1 MEPVKTNDMITYL
14 PAQPEHMEGIARLH
28 ALSWQTHYRGI
39 FYDDYLDHQ
48 VIEDR
53 MEVWKR
59 RFENPS
65 RDQYVVL
72 ALDDLLL
79 CGFGCVFLNHSSQY
93 GALLDNLHVHPEW
106 QGKGIGKALMKNCC
120 EWVARQDPQSKL
132 YLWVLE
138 ENHTARVF
146 YKALGGS
153 EVEKIEEHNP
163 GGGTSE
169 ILRII
174 WEKAALLAN

>member
-1 MEPVKTNDMITYL
+1 MITYL
-14 PAQPEHMEGIARLH
+14 PAQAEHMEGIARLH

-39 FYDDYLDHQ
+39 FYDTYLDHQ
-48 VIEDR
+48 VVDDR
-53 MEVWKR
+53 LEVWKR
-59 RFENPS
+59 RFQNPT
-65 RDQYVVL
+65 REQYVVL
-72 ALDDLLL
+72 ALDQQLL
-79 CGFGCVFLNHSSQY
+79 CGFGCVYLNHSPQY

-106 QGKGIGKALMKNCC
+106 QGKGIGKELMKNCC
-120 EWVARQDPQSKL
+120 HWVVQQDPQSKL

-138 ENHTARVF
+138 ENQKARIF
-146 YKALGGS
+146 YKALGGN
-153 EVEKIEEHNP
+153 EVEKVKEHNP